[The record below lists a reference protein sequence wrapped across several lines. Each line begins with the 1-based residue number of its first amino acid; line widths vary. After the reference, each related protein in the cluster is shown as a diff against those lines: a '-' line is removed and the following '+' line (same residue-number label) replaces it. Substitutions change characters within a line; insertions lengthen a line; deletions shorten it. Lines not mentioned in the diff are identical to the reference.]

1 MARLRLTLSEAAAL
15 GDLDGISANPRK
27 TAGDFSDSRTFVV
40 YDRRFRV
47 MSEHRLKMGDE
58 LKGAPATAVKEF
70 ERIFGSKGKGVGRGV
85 NLL

>member
-1 MARLRLTLSEAAAL
+1 MARLRLTLGEAAAL

-47 MSEHRLKMGDE
+47 MSDHRLKMGIG
-58 LKGAPATAVKEF
+58 LKGAMTASQEF
-70 ERIFGSKGKGVGRGV
+70 DRIFGSKGKGVGRGV